1 MGKLASFYRKD
12 VPTTPDV
19 IREAIEKFLEW
30 HELQRSRGRIR
41 I

>member
-1 MGKLASFYRKD
+1 MGKLARFYGKD
-12 VPTTPDV
+12 VPTTPEE

-30 HELQRSRGRIR
+30 HELQRSQGRIR